1 MRKIIKILLVSWLA
15 VGVLGL
21 LVVFIC
27 AGMSYCGLQGIS
39 SQIRFPIGEL
49 TSFAVDKEG
58 RIFCYAGSLCRLQI
72 FNKQGDFL
80 RGWFVL
86 TAFSTG
92 KLYTD
97 PNEYVNVVSSLDDH
111 FIFDL
116 GGNKLR
122 ESKEEGIYDR
132 TYKMETSG
140 ILHRDN
146 EGNIYKGRRGI
157 LRTQILKV
165 NPMGEESIVVTDSFY
180 FFPFRGGVSIALF
193 FMPPMF
199 ILIGI
204 RAWNERKKRREQA
217 VPTKNTIQP

>member
-1 MRKIIKILLVSWLA
+1 VSWLLIGA
-15 VGVLGL
+15 LGL
-21 LVVFIC
+21 FVIFVC

-72 FNKQGDFL
+72 FNKHGGL
-80 RGWFVL
+80 MRGWFVY

-97 PNEYVNVVSSLDDH
+97 PNDYVHVVSSLDDH

-122 ESKEEGIYDR
+122 ESKKEEGIYDR

-140 ILHRDN
+140 VLHHDN
-146 EGNIYKGRRGI
+146 KGNTYKVRRGI

-165 NPMGEESIVVTDSFY
+165 NPMGEESVVVTDPFY
-180 FFPFRGGVSIALF
+180 FFPFRGGVSAALF
-193 FMPPMF
+193 FLFPLF

-204 RAWNERKKRREQA
+204 MAWNERNKRREQA
-217 VPTKNTIQP
+217 VPTKKSDD